1 MSTRCSRITGGAWGR
16 FETMTALNCQEP
28 KERKG
33 AHQRPNRKR
42 KKKGGENNGT
52 RKSLQD

>member
-1 MSTRCSRITGGAWGR
+1 MSTSCSRITGGAYR
-16 FETMTALNCQEP
+16 RYKTMITLNCKEP

-42 KKKGGENNGT
+42 KKGGETSGKT
-52 RKSLQD
+52 R